1 MSLFRDQDDQATQWR
16 LKLYP
21 KGDTAEASGHL
32 SVYLSNQT
40 GTGNNTAYTTTSVP
54 EPRRLEPPL
63 FERLRSRNRFFVSR
77 SREHL
82 LNKQKSSCVTSFAEP
97 EPVGAGTFSFWSEPE
112 PL

>member
-40 GTGNNTAYTTTSVP
+40 GNNTAYTTTSV
-54 EPRRLEPPL
+54 
-63 FERLRSRNRFFVSR
+63 
-77 SREHL
+77 
-82 LNKQKSSCVTSFAEP
+82 AEP
-97 EPVGAGTFSFWSEPE
+97 EPPGAATFRAAPEPE
-112 PL
+112 PIFC